1 MKISIKGY
9 NGDHTTT
16 YEGNKYDVMGAVLR
30 IINELTGEHYH
41 IQYNGEAWLY
51 NHTKPIK
58 SYVGLDKE
66 IHREF
71 VEDMQEMINHIEYIN
86 IKG

>member
-9 NGDHTTT
+9 YGDHTTT

-30 IINELTGEHYH
+30 IISDLTGEYYH
-41 IQYNGEAWLY
+41 IKYNGEVWLY
-51 NHTKPIK
+51 NHVKPIK

-66 IHREF
+66 IQKEF
-71 VEDMQEMINHIEYIN
+71 VEDMQDLIKHINYIKIN
-86 IKG
+86 